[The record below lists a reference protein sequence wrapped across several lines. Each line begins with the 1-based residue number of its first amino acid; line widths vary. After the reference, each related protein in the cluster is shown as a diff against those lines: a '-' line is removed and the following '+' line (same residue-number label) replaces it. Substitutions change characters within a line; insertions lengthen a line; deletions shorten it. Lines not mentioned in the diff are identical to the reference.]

1 MLGHGRS
8 SPSWPQ
14 DPTPAAAA
22 AFRPDEADLGPVH
35 YLATLFDAADQDV
48 LRHFILV
55 VALLL
60 DPAAMLLLLAATSC
74 TGLDGH
80 RCIDALS

>member
-1 MLGHGRS
+1 
-8 SPSWPQ
+8 
-14 DPTPAAAA
+14 
-22 AFRPDEADLGPVH
+22 VH

-60 DPAAMLLLLAATSC
+60 DPAAMLLLPAATSC